1 MHTPKVN
8 GVFCT
13 PLLKVQI
20 PFVVTSLRSETEH
33 GTIAPRTY
41 DIESSIASDGILST
55 ISKLI
60 VAALEQLKTEMSKLT
75 LFSI

>member
-33 GTIAPRTY
+33 GTIAPRGYTSVF
-41 DIESSIASDGILST
+41 DFCLKALRT
-55 ISKLI
+55 LFLTWLNA
-60 VAALEQLKTEMSKLT
+60 VAA
-75 LFSI
+75 